1 MKNLLFLTSKA
12 ATYELSC
19 EPCIER
25 KSSNFTEIKMRLL
38 VGNCLIA
45 VLLLVAG
52 CGKNDAA
59 ANGATSGAN
68 SGASANPAASAPP
81 VTVAVAQQ
89 QPVPIE
95 IDAIGNAQPYRT
107 VQVKSM
113 VDGQIDQVALKQ
125 GQDVRA
131 GQVMFQLDKRPFKAA
146 LDQALGKL
154 AQDEATAANNKALA
168 TRANTLL
175 KEGILATQDVQT
187 SDAQAQAS
195 AAAVQADKAA
205 VEQARVNLG
214 YTDIVAPINAR
225 AGAVLINLG
234 NLVKANDTNP
244 LTTLNEVEPI
254 YVSFNIPEAQLA
266 ELRARGEKNLKVMAY
281 PPNQQQGAQGTL
293 SFIDNAVDATT
304 GTIRLMAT
312 FPNRDRRLWP
322 GQYLNVKLV
331 LGTDPHAIVVPS
343 TAVQAGQ
350 QGKFVYVVQKDGT
363 AVATPVKSS
372 RSYQQLAVID
382 SGVTAG
388 QSVVV
393 DGQARVVPNSKV
405 NVVKTQQTTVSQPT
419 KEAALTGESQ

>member
-1 MKNLLFLTSKA
+1 
-12 ATYELSC
+12 
-19 EPCIER
+19 
-25 KSSNFTEIKMRLL
+25 MRLL
-38 VGNCLIA
+38 VGNCLLA
-45 VLLLVAG
+45 LLLLVAG
-52 CGKNDAA
+52 CGKNDKSANAA
-59 ANGATSGAN
+59 ASGGN
-68 SGASANPAASAPP
+68 PGASANPALAAPP

-89 QPVPIE
+89 EPVPIE

-113 VDGQIDQVALKQ
+113 VDGQIDRVALKQ

-154 AQDEATAANNKALA
+154 AQDEATAENNKALA
-168 TRANTLL
+168 ARANTLL
-175 KEGILATQDVQT
+175 KEGILAAQDVQT
-187 SDAQAQAS
+187 TTAQAQAS

-214 YTDIVAPINAR
+214 YTDIVAPISAR

-244 LTTLNEVEPI
+244 LTTLNEIEPI
-254 YVSFNIPEAQLA
+254 YVSFNIPEAQLGA
-266 ELRARGEKNLKVMAY
+266 LRLRSEKNLRVLAF
-281 PPNQQQGAQGTL
+281 PPNQQQGAQGKLT
-293 SFIDNAVDATT
+293 FIDNAVDATT

-331 LGTDPHAIVVPS
+331 LGTDPHAIVVPA

-350 QGKFVYVVQKDGT
+350 QGKFVYVVQQDGK

-372 RSYQQLAVID
+372 RNYQQLAVID
-382 SGVTAG
+382 SGVSAG
-388 QSVVV
+388 QSVVI
-393 DGQARVVPNSKV
+393 DGQARVVPGSKV
-405 NVVKTQQTTVSQPT
+405 NVVKTVQTNPPSNQPT
-419 KEAALTGESQ
+419 SEAALSGESQ

>member
-1 MKNLLFLTSKA
+1 
-12 ATYELSC
+12 
-19 EPCIER
+19 
-25 KSSNFTEIKMRLL
+25 MRLL
-38 VGNCLIA
+38 VGNCLFA
-45 VLLLVAG
+45 LMLLVAG
-52 CGKNDAA
+52 CGKNDKP
-59 ANGATSGAN
+59 ANGAASGAN
-68 SGASANPAASAPP
+68 PGASANPALAAPP

-89 QPVPIE
+89 EPVPIE

-113 VDGQIDQVALKQ
+113 VDGQIDRVALKQ

-168 TRANTLL
+168 ARANTLL
-175 KEGILATQDVQT
+175 KEGILAAQDVQT
-187 SDAQAQAS
+187 TTAQAQAS

-214 YTDIVAPINAR
+214 YTDIVAPISAR

-244 LTTLNEVEPI
+244 LTTLNEIEPI
-254 YVSFNIPEAQLA
+254 YVSFNIPEAQLS
-266 ELRARGEKNLKVMAY
+266 ELRARGEKNLKVTAY
-281 PPNQQQGAQGTL
+281 PPNQQQGAQGKLT
-293 SFIDNAVDATT
+293 FIDNAVDATT

-312 FPNRDRRLWP
+312 FPNHDRRLWP

-331 LGTDPHAIVVPS
+331 LGTAPHAIVVPA

-350 QGKFVYVVQKDGT
+350 QGKFVYVVQEDGK

-372 RSYQQLAVID
+372 RNYQQLAVID
-382 SGVTAG
+382 SGVSAG
-388 QSVVV
+388 QSVVI
-393 DGQARVVPNSKV
+393 DGQARVVPGSKV
-405 NVVKTQQTTVSQPT
+405 NVVKTVQTNPPSNQPT
-419 KEAALTGESQ
+419 SEAVLSGESQ

>member
-1 MKNLLFLTSKA
+1 
-12 ATYELSC
+12 
-19 EPCIER
+19 
-25 KSSNFTEIKMRLL
+25 MRLP

-52 CGKNDAA
+52 CGKNDKA
-59 ANGATSGAN
+59 ANSAASGAN
-68 SGASANPAASAPP
+68 PSASSNAAASAPP

-89 QPVPIE
+89 EPVPIE

-113 VDGQIDQVALKQ
+113 VDGQIDRVGLQQ

-131 GQVMFQLDKRPFKAA
+131 GQIMFQLDKRPFKAA

-168 TRANTLL
+168 ARANTLL
-175 KEGILATQDVQT
+175 KEGVLAAQDVQT
-187 SDAQAQAS
+187 TDAQAQSS

-214 YTDIVAPINAR
+214 YTDIVAPISAR

-244 LTTLNEVEPI
+244 LTTLNQIEPI

-266 ELRARGEKNLKVMAY
+266 EMRARGGKNLKVTAF
-281 PPNQQQGAQGTL
+281 PPNQQQVAQGTL
-293 SFIDNAVDATT
+293 TFVDNAVDATT

-312 FPNRDRRLWP
+312 FLNRDRRLWP

-331 LGTDPHAIVVPS
+331 LGIDPHAVVVPS

-350 QGKFVYVVQKDGT
+350 QGKFVYVVQQDGK
-363 AVATPVKSS
+363 AVTTPVKST
-372 RSYQQLAVID
+372 RNYQQLAVID
-382 SGVTAG
+382 SGVTPG

-405 NVVKTQQTTVSQPT
+405 NVVKTLQSTSSQPSR
-419 KEAALTGESQ
+419 EAALSGESQ

>member
-1 MKNLLFLTSKA
+1 MT
-12 ATYELSC
+12 
-19 EPCIER
+19 
-25 KSSNFTEIKMRLL
+25 KMRLL

-45 VLLLVAG
+45 VLLLVVG
-52 CGKNDAA
+52 CGKSDKAV
-59 ANGATSGAN
+59 NGAASGAN
-68 SGASANPAASAPP
+68 SGASGNAAVPA

-89 QPVPIE
+89 EPVPIE

-113 VDGQIDQVALKQ
+113 VDGQIDRVGLKQ

-131 GQVMFQLDKRPFKAA
+131 GQIMFQLDKRPFKAA

-187 SDAQAQAS
+187 TDAQAQAS
-195 AAAVQADKAA
+195 AAAVLADKAA

-214 YTDIVAPINAR
+214 YTDIVAPISAR

-234 NLVKANDTNP
+234 NLVKGNDTNP
-244 LTTLNEVEPI
+244 LTTLNEIEPI

-266 ELRARGEKNLKVMAY
+266 ELRARGEKNLKVMAF

-293 SFIDNAVDATT
+293 TFIDNAVDATT

-312 FPNRDRRLWP
+312 FPNHDRRLWP
-322 GQYLNVKLV
+322 GQYLNVRLV
-331 LGTDPHAIVVPS
+331 LGIDPHAIVVPT

-363 AVATPVKSS
+363 AVAMPVKST
-372 RSYQQLAVID
+372 RNYQQLAVIA
-382 SGVTAG
+382 SGVAAG

-405 NVVKTQQTTVSQPT
+405 NVVKTLPTNTSSQPAR
-419 KEAALTGESQ
+419 EAALSGESQ

>member
-1 MKNLLFLTSKA
+1 
-12 ATYELSC
+12 
-19 EPCIER
+19 
-25 KSSNFTEIKMRLL
+25 MRLL

-52 CGKNDAA
+52 CGKNDKA
-59 ANGATSGAN
+59 ANSAASGAN
-68 SGASANPAASAPP
+68 PSASSNAAASAPP

-89 QPVPIE
+89 EPVPIE

-113 VDGQIDQVALKQ
+113 VDGQIDRVGLQQ

-131 GQVMFQLDKRPFKAA
+131 GQIMFQLDKRPFKAA

-168 TRANTLL
+168 ARANTLL
-175 KEGILATQDVQT
+175 KEGVLAAQDVQT
-187 SDAQAQAS
+187 TDAQAQSS

-214 YTDIVAPINAR
+214 YTDIVAPISAR

-244 LTTLNEVEPI
+244 LTTLNQIEPI

-266 ELRARGEKNLKVMAY
+266 EMRARGGKNLKVTAF
-281 PPNQQQGAQGTL
+281 PPNQQQVAQGTL
-293 SFIDNAVDATT
+293 TFVDNAVDATT

-312 FPNRDRRLWP
+312 FLNRDRRLWP

-331 LGTDPHAIVVPS
+331 LGIDPHAVVVPS

-350 QGKFVYVVQKDGT
+350 QGKFVYVVQQDGK
-363 AVATPVKSS
+363 AVTTPVKST
-372 RSYQQLAVID
+372 RNYQQLAVID
-382 SGVTAG
+382 SGVTPG

-405 NVVKTQQTTVSQPT
+405 NVVKTLQSTSSQPSR
-419 KEAALTGESQ
+419 EAALSGESQ

>member
-1 MKNLLFLTSKA
+1 
-12 ATYELSC
+12 
-19 EPCIER
+19 
-25 KSSNFTEIKMRLL
+25 MRLL

-52 CGKNDAA
+52 CGKSDKA
-59 ANGATSGAN
+59 ANGPTSGAN

-175 KEGILATQDVQT
+175 KEGIVATQDVQT

-372 RSYQQLAVID
+372 RNYQQLAVID

>member
-1 MKNLLFLTSKA
+1 
-12 ATYELSC
+12 
-19 EPCIER
+19 
-25 KSSNFTEIKMRLL
+25 MRLL

-52 CGKNDAA
+52 CGKNDKS
-59 ANGATSGAN
+59 ANGAASGG
-68 SGASANPAASAPP
+68 SPGAPANPAGAAPP

-89 QPVPIE
+89 EPVPIE

-113 VDGQIDQVALKQ
+113 VDGQIDHVGLKQ

-168 TRANTLL
+168 ARADTLL
-175 KEGILATQDVQT
+175 KEGILAAQDVQT
-187 SDAQAQAS
+187 TNAQAQAS

-244 LTTLNEVEPI
+244 LTTLNEIEPI
-254 YVSFNIPEAQLA
+254 YVSFNIPEAQLG
-266 ELRARGEKNLKVMAY
+266 ELRARGKKNLKVLAF
-281 PPNQQQGAQGTL
+281 PPNQQQGTQGTL
-293 SFIDNAVDATT
+293 TFIDNAVDATT

-312 FPNRDRRLWP
+312 FANHDRRLWP

-331 LGTDPHAIVVPS
+331 LGTDSHAIVVPS

-350 QGKFVYVVQKDGT
+350 QGKFVYVVQQDGT

-372 RSYQQLAVID
+372 RNYQQVAVID
-382 SGVTAG
+382 SGVSAG

-405 NVVKTQQTTVSQPT
+405 NVVKTVQTSTPSNQRT
-419 KEAALTGESQ
+419 SEAALSGEPQ

>member
-52 CGKNDAA
+52 CGKNDTA
-59 ANGATSGAN
+59 ANGPTSGAN
-68 SGASANPAASAPP
+68 SGAPANLAASAPA

-113 VDGQIDQVALKQ
+113 VDGQIDRVGLKQ

-175 KEGILATQDVQT
+175 KEGIVATQDVQT
-187 SDAQAQAS
+187 TDAQAQAS

-372 RSYQQLAVID
+372 RNYQQLAVID

-419 KEAALTGESQ
+419 KEAAFTGESQ

>member
-1 MKNLLFLTSKA
+1 MQ
-12 ATYELSC
+12 
-19 EPCIER
+19 
-25 KSSNFTEIKMRLL
+25 MRML
-38 VGNCLIA
+38 VGKWLIA
-45 VLLLVAG
+45 VLLVVVG
-52 CGKNDAA
+52 CGKSDNAK
-59 ANGATSGAN
+59 SGA
-68 SGASANPAASAPP
+68 ASPGSSAAPAPP

-131 GQVMFQLDKRPFKAA
+131 GQIMFQLDKRPFKAA

-168 TRANTLL
+168 ARANSLL
-175 KEGILATQDVQT
+175 KEGVLAAQDVQT
-187 SDAQAQAS
+187 TDAQAQAS

-205 VEQARVNLG
+205 VEQAKVNLG
-214 YTDIVAPINAR
+214 YTDIVAPISAR

-244 LTTLNEVEPI
+244 LTTLNEIEPI
-254 YVSFNIPEAQLA
+254 YVAFSIPEAQLA
-266 ELRARGEKNLKVMAY
+266 ELHARGGKNLKVTAY

-293 SFIDNAVDATT
+293 TFIDNAVDATT

-312 FPNRDRRLWP
+312 FPNHERRLWP
-322 GQYLNVKLV
+322 GQFLNVTLV
-331 LGTDPHAIVVPS
+331 LGTEPHAIVVPS

-350 QGKFVYVVQKDGT
+350 QGKFVYVVQQDGK
-363 AVATPVKSS
+363 AMATPVKSS
-372 RSYQQLAVID
+372 RNYQQLAVID
-382 SGVTAG
+382 SGVSAG
-388 QSVVV
+388 QSVIV
-393 DGQARVVPNSKV
+393 DGQARVIPNSKV
-405 NVVKTQQTTVSQPT
+405 NVVKTLQTPTTSSQPA
-419 KEAALTGESQ
+419 KEAALSGESQ

>member
-1 MKNLLFLTSKA
+1 
-12 ATYELSC
+12 
-19 EPCIER
+19 
-25 KSSNFTEIKMRLL
+25 MRLL

-45 VLLLVAG
+45 LLLLVVG
-52 CGKNDAA
+52 CGKSDKAA
-59 ANGATSGAN
+59 TG
-68 SGASANPAASAPP
+68 AASAGNRGPSANAVAAAP
-81 VTVAVAQQ
+81 TVTVAVAQQ

-95 IDAIGNAQPYRT
+95 IDAIGNAQPYRA

-113 VDGQIDQVALKQ
+113 VDGQIDRVGLRQ

-175 KEGILATQDVQT
+175 KEGILARQDVQT
-187 SDAQAQAS
+187 TDAQAQAS

-205 VEQARVNLG
+205 VEQAKVNLG
-214 YTDIVAPINAR
+214 YTDIIAPINAR

-244 LTTLNEVEPI
+244 LTTLNEIEPI
-254 YVSFNIPEAQLA
+254 YVSFNIPEAQLS

-281 PPNQQQGAQGTL
+281 PPNHQHGAQGKLT
-293 SFIDNAVDATT
+293 FIDNAVDATT

-312 FPNRDRRLWP
+312 FPNHDRQLWP

-372 RSYQQLAVID
+372 RNYQQLAVID

-393 DGQARVVPNSKV
+393 DGQARVIPNSKV
-405 NVVKTQQTTVSQPT
+405 NVVKTQQTTASQPT
-419 KEAALTGESQ
+419 SEAALSGESQ